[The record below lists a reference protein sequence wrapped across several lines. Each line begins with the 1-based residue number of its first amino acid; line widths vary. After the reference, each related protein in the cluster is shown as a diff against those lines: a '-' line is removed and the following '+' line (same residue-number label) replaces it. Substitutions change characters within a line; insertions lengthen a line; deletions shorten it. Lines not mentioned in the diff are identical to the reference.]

1 MSNYYNVKQSIND
14 YRDIIFDKLVSS
26 ELSLLPQCNYISD
39 LLPIRDQGLQGT
51 CFAQSAACMKEW
63 QEKRDIGLNEYLS
76 PQFFYNQRNYWN
88 NNIADG
94 NDANEDYGM
103 TGRDVMRI
111 LLHIGI
117 CKESEYPYGKQEL
130 AKDIAPDIYESTSPY
145 HDYKLVLLLS
155 MGR

>member
-1 MSNYYNVKQSIND
+1 MSSYYNVKQSTND

-76 PQFFYNQRNYWN
+76 PNFFT
-88 NNIADG
+88 IK
-94 NDANEDYGM
+94 E
-103 TGRDVMRI
+103 T
-111 LLHIGI
+111 IGI
-117 CKESEYPYGKQEL
+117 IILP
-130 AKDIAPDIYESTSPY
+130 
-145 HDYKLVLLLS
+145 
-155 MGR
+155 MGMMQMKIME